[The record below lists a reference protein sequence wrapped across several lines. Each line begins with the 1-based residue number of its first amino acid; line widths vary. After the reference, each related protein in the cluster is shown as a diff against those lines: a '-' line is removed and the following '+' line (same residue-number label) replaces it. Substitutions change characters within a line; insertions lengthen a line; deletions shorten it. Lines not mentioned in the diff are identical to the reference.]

1 MWQTTLVCLHCG
13 MGKEMCD
20 LTSTQVAGY
29 CFQHLRT
36 HKDNQCDE
44 APLSLVT
51 KLVPSWSG
59 LKEGERTP
67 QQPCP
72 VIWDAKVVDEWFSDA
87 VKATFVER
95 EVHICMNCLRIRKPK
110 LVCCKDMEIKR
121 MNGKKVLGSH
131 ATLIMDSPQLQL
143 QASLARIEARS
154 RRAVIEDMPLRA
166 NSPSASTPDVT
177 LTVGSGVTA
186 SKDDAVL
193 LAGAYG
199 DDDHTGSAMIFSGP
213 PTIPAS
219 PLTVSPTSTPSP
231 TSSTMST
238 GVSSPLMLISA
249 LFTCVSVLAA

>member
-1 MWQTTLVCLHCG
+1 MEALLDAQDTRVSASTSQVLRRLVIVDPAQQLERDFKRRPQFIAGNLKWQTTLVCLHCG

-51 KLVPSWSG
+51 KLMRSWSG

-87 VKATFVER
+87 VKATFVEK
-95 EVHICMNCLRIRKPK
+95 ELHICMNCLRIRKPK

-131 ATLIMDSPQLQL
+131 ATLIMDSPKLQL

-166 NSPSASTPDVT
+166 NSPVQAR
-177 LTVGSGVTA
+177 
-186 SKDDAVL
+186 
-193 LAGAYG
+193 
-199 DDDHTGSAMIFSGP
+199 
-213 PTIPAS
+213 
-219 PLTVSPTSTPSP
+219 PTSPRLRRALFRSKVIP
-231 TSSTMST
+231 LKPARVCTSS
-238 GVSSPLMLISA
+238 P
-249 LFTCVSVLAA
+249 